1 MYAYVY
7 VIPWQPV
14 SVNNCKG
21 ELEVLKSFADL
32 NVPDWAVDFMASMPF
47 SANIVML
54 GEAASALGIV
64 MYATLF

>member
-1 MYAYVY
+1 
-7 VIPWQPV
+7 
-14 SVNNCKG
+14 
-21 ELEVLKSFADL
+21 VLKSFADL